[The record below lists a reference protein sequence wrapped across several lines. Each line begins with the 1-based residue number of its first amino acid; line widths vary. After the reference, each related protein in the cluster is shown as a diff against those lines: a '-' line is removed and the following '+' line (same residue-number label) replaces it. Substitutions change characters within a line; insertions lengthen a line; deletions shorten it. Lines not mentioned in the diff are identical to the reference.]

1 MAGSPRDLREAR
13 VGTAAARGPEDAPV
27 HVRRYL
33 ERIRAASGDL
43 PAFSDHL
50 QDVMAVLTKDDTSMQ
65 QLANLIL
72 KDYSLTLKVLRTA
85 NTPRYNRTGQQVL
98 SITQAMVLLGAE
110 TVRDLAANLLL
121 VDHFQGQ
128 APGLKPL
135 MALSML
141 TASHVKSAAEH
152 VGFAHPEEAHLAGM
166 YRNVGE
172 VAIACH
178 APKDYAAILD
188 RVASEGLTP
197 DQACK
202 AQLQFRFDELGAA
215 ICRQWGLAGFGA
227 ATDKGRR
234 QLDRVVAFGHD
245 LTTAVYRRGSD
256 TAESIS
262 LVLQR
267 HGNDLGLTP
276 DVVYS
281 MVQEAKTTTRQAFA
295 GMGISTADL
304 SLAAQTEAAARVT
317 APGQTRLPGADE
329 LAAGEARAL
338 AEQARATLLE
348 EIAGTIDRAGRFD
361 LNETALTVLEAM
373 LRSGPFS
380 RAVFCLLNEQRDELV
395 GRFGL
400 GEAVDSLV
408 RRLRIQLTT
417 GPQGLAIGAA
427 VLRRSDLLVSS
438 TRNPASDEAR
448 LLALVGARSIIVLP
462 LVIENTAV
470 GAIYADRIAGDDP
483 DASTVNF
490 AHRLRELVVR
500 ALVHARRGRTPTD
513 QPAGSPRREKG

>member
-1 MAGSPRDLREAR
+1 VDSGAR
-13 VGTAAARGPEDAPV
+13 KGQEPVPV

-33 ERIRAASGDL
+33 ERIRSASGDL
-43 PAFSDHL
+43 PVFPDHL
-50 QDVMAVLTKDDTSMQ
+50 HDVMAVLTKDDTSMQ

-85 NTPRYNRTGQQVL
+85 NTPRCNRTGQQVL
-98 SITQAMVLLGAE
+98 SVTQAMVLLGAE
-110 TVRDLAANLLL
+110 AVRDLAANLLL
-121 VDHFQGQ
+121 VDHFQAQ

-141 TASHVKSAAEH
+141 TASHAKSAAEH
-152 VGFAHPEEAHLAGM
+152 VGLVHPEEAHLAGM

-178 APKDYAAILD
+178 APQDYAAILE
-188 RVASEGLTP
+188 RVTSEGLTP
-197 DQACK
+197 DQVCK

-215 ICRQWGLAGFGA
+215 ICREWGLAGFGA

-234 QLDRVVAFGHD
+234 QIDRVVAFGHD
-245 LTTAVYRRGSD
+245 LTTAVYRHGSD
-256 TAESIS
+256 TAESVN

-267 HGNDLGLTP
+267 HGSDLGLTP

-281 MVQEAKTTTRQAFA
+281 MVQEAKATTRQVFA
-295 GMGISTADL
+295 GMGVSAADL
-304 SLAAQTEAAARVT
+304 SLASQGEAAAR
-317 APGQTRLPGADE
+317 AYSPGAKRLPGADE
-329 LAAGEARAL
+329 LAA
-338 AEQARATLLE
+338 AEQRAQTEQSRARLLE
-348 EIAGTIDRAGRFD
+348 EIAGSIERPSRFD

-380 RAVFCLLNEQRDELV
+380 RAVFCLLNEQRGELV

-408 RRLRIQLTT
+408 RRLRVQLTT

-427 VLRRSDLLVSS
+427 VLRRSDLLISS
-438 TRNPASDEAR
+438 TRNPASDESR
-448 LLALVGARSIIVLP
+448 LLALVGARSVIVLP

-470 GAIYADRIAGDDP
+470 GAIYADRVVGDEP

-500 ALVHARRGRTPTD
+500 ALVLARRGRTTTN
-513 QPAGSPRREKG
+513 GSASPPGRGGD